1 MKKIV
6 AFLLVLAIALGGMVW
21 THIAVTA
28 SQDDLTIYPTTEVGD
43 PSVLE
48 GRSVS
53 LTIGCGEHL
62 RWQTDYLFGGEART
76 AFTYSRK
83 SLYTPT
89 YAGVNG
95 LDVWF
100 SGGINSPS
108 PAAASPWP
116 GNTARS

>member
-6 AFLLVLAIALGGMVW
+6 VFLLILAIALGGMVW

-28 SQDDLTIYPTTEVGD
+28 RQDDLTIYPTMEVGD

-62 RWQTDYLFGGEART
+62 RWETDYPFGGEART
-76 AFTYSRK
+76 AFTYSR
-83 SLYTPT
+83 
-89 YAGVNG
+89 
-95 LDVWF
+95 
-100 SGGINSPS
+100 
-108 PAAASPWP
+108 
-116 GNTARS
+116 